1 MPSPQ
6 IENVSDT
13 AFAVAHFRAAETAR
27 ADALFRDPLAGGL
40 AGDHGKKMAAAMP
53 VPFMVSQIVVI
64 RTCVIDDFIRQ
75 AISQGVDVVMNLGA
89 GLDTRPYRM
98 DLPESLLW
106 IEVDYPRVIEFKDE
120 RLAGQQ
126 PRCKLERVPLDLANV
141 TERRKLLP
149 AANARAKRLLIL
161 TEGVVSY
168 LSVEEVASLADDL
181 RALDRIDGWIV
192 EYFSSE
198 LMKYRGRHR
207 VRWNMQNAPF
217 KFTPPDWFAFF
228 ASHGWQSKR
237 IGYLVEEADRLGRP
251 IRLRGILGAI
261 MAVRSLFISKERRE
275 AFRKFQAYVLLEPAK
290 AREENPTSGIKM

>member
-13 AFAVAHFRAAETAR
+13 AFAVANFRAAETAR
-27 ADALFRDPLAGGL
+27 ADALFRDPLAGVL

-53 VPFMVSQIVVI
+53 MPYMVSQIVVI

-141 TERRKLLP
+141 AERRKLL
-149 AANARAKRLLIL
+149 AATNARAKKLLIL

-168 LSVEEVASLADDL
+168 LSVEDVASLADDL
-181 RALDRIDGWIV
+181 RALDRIEGWIV

-198 LMKYRGRHR
+198 LMNYRGRRR

-237 IGYLVEEADRLGRP
+237 IGYLVEEAERLGRP
-251 IRLRGILGAI
+251 IRLPGILGAI
-261 MAVRSLFISKERRE
+261 MTVRSLFISKERRE
-275 AFRKFQAYVLLEPAK
+275 SFRKFQAYVLLGP
-290 AREENPTSGIKM
+290 S

>member
-1 MPSPQ
+1 MPGPQ

-13 AFAVAHFRAAETAR
+13 AFAVANSRAEETSR
-27 ADALFRDPLAGGL
+27 ADALFRDPLAGVL

-53 VPFMVSQIVVI
+53 MPRIVSQIVVI

-75 AISQGVDVVMNLGA
+75 AVSQGVDVVMNLGA

-126 PRCKLERVPLDLANV
+126 PRCKLERVALDLANV
-141 TERRKLLP
+141 AERRKLL
-149 AANARAKRLLIL
+149 AATNARAQKLLIL

-168 LSVEEVASLADDL
+168 LSVEDVASLADDL
-181 RALDRIDGWIV
+181 RALDRIEGWIV
-192 EYFSSE
+192 EYFSSQ
-198 LMKYRGRHR
+198 LMKYRGRRR

-228 ASHGWQSKR
+228 ASHGWQPR
-237 IGYLVEEADRLGRP
+237 HIGYLVEEAERLGRP
-251 IRLRGILGAI
+251 IRMPGALGAI
-261 MAVRSLFISKERRE
+261 MKLRALFISKERRE
-275 AFRKFQAYVLLEPAK
+275 AFRKFQAYVLLEPK
-290 AREENPTSGIKM
+290 V

>member
-1 MPSPQ
+1 MASPQ

-13 AFAVAHFRAAETAR
+13 AFAVAHYRAKETER
-27 ADALFRDPLAGGL
+27 ADALFRDPLAGVL
-40 AGDHGKKMAAAMP
+40 AGERGKKMSAAMP
-53 VPFMVSQIVVI
+53 VPWIVSQIVVI
-64 RTCVIDDFIRQ
+64 RTCIIDDYIRR

-106 IEVDYPRVIEFKDE
+106 IEVDYPQVIEFKDE
-120 RLAGQQ
+120 RLAGEK

-141 TERRKLLP
+141 PERRKLLE
-149 AANARAKRLLIL
+149 ATNARAKKLLIL

-168 LSVEEVASLADDL
+168 LSVEDVASLADDL
-181 RALDRIDGWIV
+181 RALDRADGWIV

-198 LMKYRGRHR
+198 LMKYRGRRR

-228 ASHGWQSKR
+228 ASHGWSPKS
-237 IGYLVEEADRLGRP
+237 IGYLVEEAERLGRP
-251 IRLRGILGAI
+251 ITLPGVMGAL
-261 MAVRSLFISKERRE
+261 MKLRSLFVAHKRRH
-275 AFRKFQAYVLLEPAK
+275 AFRKFQAYVLLGPART
-290 AREENPTSGIKM
+290 REENPMSGIKM

>member
-1 MPSPQ
+1 MASPQ

-13 AFAVAHFRAAETAR
+13 AFAVAHYRAAETER
-27 ADALFRDPLAGGL
+27 TDALFRDPLAGVL
-40 AGDHGKKMAAAMP
+40 AGEHGKKMAAAMP
-53 VPFMVSQIVVI
+53 MPFMVSQIVVI
-64 RTCVIDDFIRQ
+64 RTCVIDDFIQQ
-75 AISQGVDVVMNLGA
+75 AIAQGVDVIMNLGA

-120 RLAGQQ
+120 RLAGQH

-141 TERRKLLP
+141 AERRKLL
-149 AANARAKRLLIL
+149 AATNARAKKLLIL

-168 LSVEEVASLADDL
+168 LSVEDVASLSDDL
-181 RALDRIDGWIV
+181 RALDHVEGWIV

-198 LMKYRGRHR
+198 LMKYRGRR
-207 VRWNMQNAPF
+207 RLRWNMQNAPF

-237 IGYLVEEADRLGRP
+237 IGYLVEEAENLGRP
-251 IRLRGILGAI
+251 IRLPGALGAMMKLRALI
-261 MAVRSLFISKERRE
+261 ISKERLA
-275 AFRKFQAYVLLEPAK
+275 AFRKFQAYVLLGPAK
-290 AREENPTSGIKM
+290 TREENPASGIKM